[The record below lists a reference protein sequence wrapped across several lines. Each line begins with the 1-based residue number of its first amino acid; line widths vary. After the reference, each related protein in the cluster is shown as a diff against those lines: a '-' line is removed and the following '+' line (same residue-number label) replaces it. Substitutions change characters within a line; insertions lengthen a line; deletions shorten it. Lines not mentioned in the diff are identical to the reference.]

1 MKIRLECPG
10 CNATYQIER
19 ERLSQGAI
27 RFTCRKCTQRCKA
40 ELSGEDL
47 TVTPLTPDEA
57 LCPNCGHSFKPE
69 ATPFPP
75 RGRQRILVAE
85 DHDFFLQ
92 MAQDALSKEYET
104 VSVKTAEAAQREIER
119 CHPDLLVLDLMLA
132 DGDRGLDILRA
143 FRDRKFPVLVYTSRD
158 EEQIYGKLWN
168 TLQELGVNDIL
179 IKGMNVGDELR
190 RKVESL
196 LHSSN

>member
-10 CNATYQIER
+10 CDTAYQIER
-19 ERLSQGAI
+19 EKFSQGAI
-27 RFTCRKCTQRCKA
+27 RFTCHKCAHRCKA
-40 ELSGEDL
+40 EMSGDAL
-47 TVTPLTPDEA
+47 TVTSLTSSQA

-69 ATPFPP
+69 AVRFAP

-92 MAQDALSKEYET
+92 MAQDALSEEYET

-119 CHPDLLVLDLMLA
+119 CNPDLLVLDLMLA
-132 DGDRGLDILRA
+132 DGDSGLDILRA
-143 FRDRKFPVLVYTSRD
+143 FRDRRFPVLVYTSRD

-168 TLQELGVNDIL
+168 TLKELGVNDIL

-196 LHSSN
+196 LGSSN

>member
-1 MKIRLECPG
+1 VQF
-10 CNATYQIER
+10 A
-19 ERLSQGAI
+19 
-27 RFTCRKCTQRCKA
+27 
-40 ELSGEDL
+40 
-47 TVTPLTPDEA
+47 
-57 LCPNCGHSFKPE
+57 
-69 ATPFPP
+69 P
-75 RGRQRILVAE
+75 RARQRILVAE

-92 MAQDALSKEYET
+92 MAQDALGKEYET

-119 CHPDLLVLDLMLA
+119 NHPDLLVLDLMLA

-168 TLQELGVNDIL
+168 TLQDLGVNDIL

-196 LHSSN
+196 LCSSN

>member
-10 CNATYQIER
+10 CNAAYQIER

-27 RFTCRKCTQRCKA
+27 RFTCQKCAQRSKA
-40 ELSGEDL
+40 EMSGNAL
-47 TVTPLTPDEA
+47 TVTPLTSGEV
-57 LCPNCGHSFKPE
+57 LCPSCGHSFKPE
-69 ATPFPP
+69 AAQSAP

-119 CHPDLLVLDLMLA
+119 CNPDLLVLDLMLA
-132 DGDRGLDILRA
+132 DGDSGLEILRA

>member
-1 MKIRLECPG
+1 MKIRLNCPG
-10 CNATYQIER
+10 CDAAYQMER

-27 RFTCRKCTQRCKA
+27 RFTCHKCAQRCKVKM
-40 ELSGEDL
+40 SGATL
-47 TVTPLTPDEA
+47 TITPLTSGEA
-57 LCPNCGHSFKPE
+57 LCPNCGHSFRPE
-69 ATPFPP
+69 AVQFAP

-92 MAQDALSKEYET
+92 MAQDALSKKYET

-158 EEQIYGKLWN
+158 EEQVYGKLWN
-168 TLQELGVNDIL
+168 TLKELGVNDIL

-196 LHSSN
+196 LQSSN

>member
-1 MKIRLECPG
+1 MKIRLDCPG
-10 CNATYQIER
+10 CDTAYQIER
-19 ERLSQGAI
+19 ERLSHGAI
-27 RFTCRKCTQRCKA
+27 RFTCHKCDHRCKA
-40 ELSGEDL
+40 EMSGNTL
-47 TVTPLTPDEA
+47 TVTPLTSGET
-57 LCPNCGHSFKPE
+57 LCPNCGHSFSPE
-69 ATPFPP
+69 AVQFAP

-92 MAQDALSKEYET
+92 MAQDALSKKYDT

-132 DGDRGLDILRA
+132 DGGTGLDILRA

-158 EEQIYGKLWN
+158 EELIYGKLWN
-168 TLQELGVNDIL
+168 TLKELGVDDVL
-179 IKGMNVGDELR
+179 IKGMNVADELR

-196 LHSSN
+196 LHNPN